1 MHKLTAFD
9 GSSQSHNSPNTLN
22 PNVFVP
28 PLLCHRCGA
37 VAQPVITES
46 YQACGG
52 RLSEATAHAL
62 IDHFLLIE
70 SELAQIR
77 RLLLEEVGL

>member
-1 MHKLTAFD
+1 VKYHTTHKISSALQDLPSTPSATA
-9 GSSQSHNSPNTLN
+9 T
-22 PNVFVP
+22 
-28 PLLCHRCGA
+28 LLCHRCGA
-37 VAQPVITES
+37 VAQPVLTES

-62 IDHFLLIE
+62 IDHFILIE